1 MNISPTSPALQGH
14 LQALLW
20 CPPCVHQA
28 GHAHLVPHQL
38 QTVPMWCRQPP
49 NLCSLS
55 HFEAG
60 DTDGNQLH
68 FLALCFLGEERLAEL
83 QQGVGPVLSR
93 AGIRSFVVCARVHRC
108 MCRGIHRSK
117 EEMLKGEGRFVG
129 SLGWRLVEGQVF
141 EISEAACACLPAALC
156 FGAN

>member
-1 MNISPTSPALQGH
+1 MNISPTSPVLQGH

-28 GHAHLVPHQL
+28 RHAHLVPHQL
-38 QTVPMWCRQPP
+38 QTAPMWCRQTP

-108 MCRGIHRSK
+108 MCRGIHSSK
-117 EEMLKGEGRFVG
+117 GGDVERRGTFRRL
-129 SLGWRLVEGQVF
+129 LGM
-141 EISEAACACLPAALC
+141 EA
-156 FGAN
+156 GGGTSV